1 MTTNAIKGLVL
12 AGGRSRRMGSDKA
25 LMTREGKSQL
35 ERAVEL
41 LQKYLPEVFV
51 SARAEQSADEER
63 SRYPL
68 VIDQYD
74 GIGPIAGVLSAMDED
89 PLSSWLVLA
98 CDLPNIDGETIAKL
112 LEFYSGQHPFVA
124 YKSSHDGLPEP
135 LCAIFTPACRPII
148 DGFVADGMVCPRKML
163 IRSNT
168 LLLEQPNPAALDNMN
183 TPDDLIGTG
192 VRIAH

>member
-51 SARAEQSADEER
+51 SARAEQSSDEER

-89 PLSSWLVLA
+89 RLSSWLVLA

-112 LEFYSGQHPFVA
+112 LEFYSGQHPFIA

-135 LCAIFTPACRPII
+135 LCAIFTPASRPII

-168 LLLEQPNPAALDNMN
+168 LLLEQPNPEALDNMN

-192 VRIAH
+192 VRIAR

>member
-148 DGFVADGMVCPRKML
+148 DGFVANGMVCPRKML

-192 VRIAH
+192 VRIAR

>member
-192 VRIAH
+192 VRIAR